1 MLLASACYD
10 PLEAPRLWK
19 AFTAFYADPEAGE
32 GALDMDFDWVSTHPS
47 NRKRERALDGLVEA
61 ALDVQRRSSW
71 CAFLQQK
78 VLEFVGAN
86 TEAELLHHI
95 RAAMTQAQAEE
106 ARANSEGVLRPRRR
120 NTIGTIHALESDE
133 MLRIIRGEVAEGEQQ
148 QRVAAASA

>member
-10 PLEAPRLWK
+10 PSEAPRLWK

-32 GALDMDFDWVSTHPS
+32 EALDMDFDWVSTHPS

-61 ALDVQRRSSW
+61 ALEVQRRSSW

-106 ARANSEGVLRPRRR
+106 ARANSGAAPQPRRR
-120 NTIGTIHALESDE
+120 NTIGAIHALESQE
-133 MLRIIRGEVAEGEQQ
+133 MLKVMHGEAAEEPSPQSPPL
-148 QRVAAASA
+148 AAA